1 MARKKGTV
9 EKPKTDRKRKTVNQ
23 QKTDKKRK
31 MLFGIRN
38 KIMIGFLVPVL
49 FMVVIGVAAYR
60 KASGGMSE
68 KYRESTAQ
76 TINTAMEYV
85 DMICSFIES
94 EGMKYAFDSELNKYL
109 VGLYEDDT
117 INKAQVMNETKTA
130 IFMSKTSNK
139 FISNIHIVTKENI
152 KMLTTVSITTIPDGI
167 YPSYKE
173 TVADGRGILRWV
185 DDHELLDTTL
195 KIKKDSYIMA
205 YQIQSQ
211 NNNACIVV
219 DIDPDKIKE
228 FLEGLDL
235 GQGSIVGFVTKNGRE
250 LVVENL
256 PEGEES
262 ILTEGEN
269 VFYGQEF
276 FPEMNQEEPI
286 NQGTSEVSF
295 HGEKYLFFFNRSER
309 SEAMVCALVP
319 METVIGQAEEI
330 KSITVGLVV
339 LACVIV
345 LAVCLLI
352 VFGIQNNMRRISG
365 KLGEVAQGDLT
376 VQVKAKG
383 RDEFRGLADSANNM
397 IENTKK
403 LVDKVNAATVQLEDS
418 ARDVEHVSG
427 VISNH
432 SADITQAVNEISE
445 TMTQQTANVQEC
457 VAKTDI
463 LSEEM
468 QEVSRVVEQVEKLVD
483 ETEDMIGK
491 GMDIVQ
497 VLGEKARQTTEIT
510 AKVGENINSLR
521 RESEIIN
528 SFVGTITEIS
538 EQTNLLSLNASIE
551 AARAGE
557 AGRGFSV
564 VAEEIRK
571 LADDS
576 AAAAGEIRTNVEQI
590 SACTM
595 SSVDSAREAQ
605 DMVASQT
612 EAVEQVISVFREMQE
627 RMRKLVEG
635 LEAIVEST
643 EKADAERSYTVTAIR
658 QISGSIEET
667 ANSAMT
673 VRDAVE
679 KLMNRVEG
687 LNKTADALGEN
698 MDSLKS
704 EISVFKG

>member
-1 MARKKGTV
+1 MAKKRGTA
-9 EKPKTDRKRKTVNQ
+9 KKQKTVKK
-23 QKTDKKRK
+23 QK
-31 MLFGIRN
+31 MLLFGIRN
-38 KIMIGFLVPVL
+38 KIMVCFLVPLL
-49 FMVVIGVAAYR
+49 FMVVIGGTAYR
-60 KASGGMSE
+60 KAAEGMSE

-85 DMICSFIES
+85 DMVCSFIES

-109 VGLYEDDT
+109 VGLYEDDVVS
-117 INKAQVMNETKTA
+117 KAQVMNETKTA
-130 IFMSKTSNK
+130 IVTSKTSNK
-139 FISNIHIVTKENI
+139 FISNIHIVTKENV
-152 KMLTTVSITTIPDGI
+152 KMLSTVSITTVPDGI
-167 YPSYKE
+167 FPSYKE
-173 TVADGRGILRWV
+173 TVSDSKGILRWV
-185 DDHELLDTTL
+185 DDHELLDNTL
-195 KIKKDSYIMA
+195 KLKNDSYILA
-205 YQIQSQ
+205 YQVQSQ
-211 NNNACIVV
+211 NNNACVVV
-219 DIDPDKIKE
+219 DIDPKKIVE
-228 FLEGLDL
+228 FLEELDL

-256 PEGEES
+256 PEGEDS
-262 ILTEGEN
+262 LLTEGES
-269 VFYGQEF
+269 VFFGQEF
-276 FPEMNQEEPI
+276 FPEINQAEPVY
-286 NQGTSEVSF
+286 QGTSQVNF
-295 HGEKYLFFFNRSER
+295 HGGEYLFFFSKSGRT
-309 SEAMVCALVP
+309 EAMVCALVP
-319 METVIGQAEEI
+319 METVISQAEEI
-330 KSITVGLVV
+330 KTITVGLVA

-345 LAVCLLI
+345 LAVCLVI
-352 VFGIQNNMRRISG
+352 VFGIQKNMRNISG

-376 VQVKAKG
+376 VCVKAKG
-383 RDEFRGLADSANNM
+383 KDEFRGLADSANDM

-418 ARDVEHVSG
+418 AREVEHVSG
-427 VISNH
+427 VISSH
-432 SADITQAVNEISE
+432 STDITKAVNEISE

-468 QEVSRVVEQVEKLVD
+468 QEVGRVVEQVEKLVD
-483 ETEDMIGK
+483 ETEEMIGQ
-491 GMDIVQ
+491 GMDIVRL
-497 VLGEKARQTTEIT
+497 LGEKAKQTTEIT

-576 AAAAGEIRTNVEQI
+576 AAAAREIRTNVEQI
-590 SACTM
+590 SARTM
-595 SSVDSAREAQ
+595 NSVDSAKEAET
-605 DMVASQT
+605 MVASQT
-612 EAVEQVISVFREMQE
+612 EAVEQVVSVFREMQE
-627 RMRKLVEG
+627 RMKKLVEG
-635 LEAIVEST
+635 LEAIIHST

-673 VRDAVE
+673 VRDVAE
-679 KLMNRVEG
+679 KLMERVEG
-687 LNKTADALGEN
+687 LNRTADALGEN

-704 EISVFKG
+704 EISVFKV

>member
-1 MARKKGTV
+1 MAKKRGTA
-9 EKPKTDRKRKTVNQ
+9 KKQKTVKK
-23 QKTDKKRK
+23 QK
-31 MLFGIRN
+31 MLLFGIRN
-38 KIMIGFLVPVL
+38 KIMVCFLVPLL
-49 FMVVIGVAAYR
+49 FMVVIGGTAYR
-60 KASGGMSE
+60 KAAEGMSE

-85 DMICSFIES
+85 DMVCSFIES

-109 VGLYEDDT
+109 VGLYEDDVVS
-117 INKAQVMNETKTA
+117 KAQVMNETKTA
-130 IFMSKTSNK
+130 IVTSKTSNK
-139 FISNIHIVTKENI
+139 FISNIHIVTKENV
-152 KMLTTVSITTIPDGI
+152 KMLSTVSITTVPDGI
-167 YPSYKE
+167 FPSYKE
-173 TVADGRGILRWV
+173 TVSDSKGILRWV
-185 DDHELLDTTL
+185 DDHELLDNTL
-195 KIKKDSYIMA
+195 KLKNDSYILA
-205 YQIQSQ
+205 YQVQSQ
-211 NNNACIVV
+211 NNNACVVV
-219 DIDPDKIKE
+219 DIDPKKIVE
-228 FLEGLDL
+228 FLEELDL

-250 LVVENL
+250 LLVENL
-256 PEGEES
+256 PEGEDS
-262 ILTEGEN
+262 LLTEGES
-269 VFYGQEF
+269 VFFGQEF
-276 FPEMNQEEPI
+276 FPETNQAEPVY
-286 NQGTSEVSF
+286 QGTSQVNF
-295 HGEKYLFFFNRSER
+295 HGGEYLFFFSKSGRT
-309 SEAMVCALVP
+309 EAMVCALVP
-319 METVIGQAEEI
+319 METVISQAEEI
-330 KSITVGLVV
+330 KTITVGLVA

-345 LAVCLLI
+345 LAVCLVI
-352 VFGIQNNMRRISG
+352 VFGIQKNMRNISG

-376 VQVKAKG
+376 VCVKAKG
-383 RDEFRGLADSANNM
+383 KDEFRGLADSANDM

-418 ARDVEHVSG
+418 AREVEHVSG
-427 VISNH
+427 VISSH
-432 SADITQAVNEISE
+432 STDITKAVNEISE

-468 QEVSRVVEQVEKLVD
+468 QEVGRVVEQVEKLVD
-483 ETEDMIGK
+483 ETEEMIGQ
-491 GMDIVQ
+491 GMDIVRL
-497 VLGEKARQTTEIT
+497 LGEKAKQTTEIT

-576 AAAAGEIRTNVEQI
+576 AAAAREIRTNVEQI
-590 SACTM
+590 SARTM
-595 SSVDSAREAQ
+595 NSVDSAKEAET
-605 DMVASQT
+605 MVASQT
-612 EAVEQVISVFREMQE
+612 EAVEQVVSVFREMQE
-627 RMRKLVEG
+627 RMKKLVEG
-635 LEAIVEST
+635 LEAIIHST

-673 VRDAVE
+673 VRDVAE
-679 KLMNRVEG
+679 KLMERVEG
-687 LNKTADALGEN
+687 LNRTADALGEN

-704 EISVFKG
+704 EISVFKV

>member
-60 KASGGMSE
+60 KASEGMSE

-211 NNNACIVV
+211 NNNACVVV

-309 SEAMVCALVP
+309 SEAMVCELVP

-365 KLGEVAQGDLT
+365 KLGEVAQGNLT

-403 LVDKVNAATVQLEDS
+403 LVNKVNAATVQLEDS

-432 SADITQAVNEISE
+432 SSDITQAVNEISE

-463 LSEEM
+463 L
-468 QEVSRVVEQVEKLVD
+468 
-483 ETEDMIGK
+483 
-491 GMDIVQ
+491 
-497 VLGEKARQTTEIT
+497 
-510 AKVGENINSLR
+510 
-521 RESEIIN
+521 
-528 SFVGTITEIS
+528 
-538 EQTNLLSLNASIE
+538 
-551 AARAGE
+551 
-557 AGRGFSV
+557 
-564 VAEEIRK
+564 
-571 LADDS
+571 
-576 AAAAGEIRTNVEQI
+576 
-590 SACTM
+590 
-595 SSVDSAREAQ
+595 
-605 DMVASQT
+605 
-612 EAVEQVISVFREMQE
+612 
-627 RMRKLVEG
+627 
-635 LEAIVEST
+635 
-643 EKADAERSYTVTAIR
+643 
-658 QISGSIEET
+658 
-667 ANSAMT
+667 
-673 VRDAVE
+673 
-679 KLMNRVEG
+679 
-687 LNKTADALGEN
+687 
-698 MDSLKS
+698 
-704 EISVFKG
+704 